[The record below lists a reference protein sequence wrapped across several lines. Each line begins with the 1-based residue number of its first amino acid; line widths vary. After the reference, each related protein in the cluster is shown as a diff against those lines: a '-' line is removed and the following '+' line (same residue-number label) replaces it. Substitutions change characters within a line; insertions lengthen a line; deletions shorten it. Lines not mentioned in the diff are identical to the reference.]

1 MCLDLT
7 GSIIQSSRDNKAAV
21 SCLEFSGSR
30 ALQSPLH
37 DGTPRG
43 RLPGREQ
50 TRLEREK
57 APAGAAG
64 ETALQAEALVTA
76 KRQRAGRAAGP
87 PREGAQGAQLR
98 GAPRGRRGPPET
110 RGCAD
115 RVLSPS
121 GDGSLL
127 GLNRL
132 PACGQSARRED
143 EHKVSAAPPGARAAS
158 TSRTGWGRSHGG
170 VAHPAGE
177 RGGLQ
182 GGGSGTR
189 RATGPRGEHAG
200 RTPNVRDTCA
210 HTPRQAAHSPPA
222 PRCLLPLSLLAKG
235 SVQFSRSALSHSFDP
250 VDCSTPGLPVHH
262 QLRELSQT
270 HVH

>member
-1 MCLDLT
+1 M
-7 GSIIQSSRDNKAAV
+7 
-21 SCLEFSGSR
+21 
-30 ALQSPLH
+30 
-37 DGTPRG
+37 
-43 RLPGREQ
+43 PGG
-50 TRLEREK
+50 LW
-57 APAGAAG
+57 
-64 ETALQAEALVTA
+64 
-76 KRQRAGRAAGP
+76 GP
-87 PREGAQGAQLR
+87 PERGLKGPSCGGRPGAG
-98 GAPRGRRGPPET
+98 GGPPET

-143 EHKVSAAPPGARAAS
+143 ERKVSAAAAWGP
-158 TSRTGWGRSHGG
+158 RGQRQPDTGVWLS
-170 VAHPAGE
+170 PAGE
-177 RGGLQ
+177 RGGLR
-182 GGGSGTR
+182 GRGSGNR

-200 RTPNVRDTCA
+200 RTPNVGDTRA

-222 PRCLLPLSLLAKG
+222 PRYLLPLSLLAKG

-262 QLRELSQT
+262 QLLELSQT